1 LSHRSAAHMY
11 GLRATTRAGIDVVVP
26 REVGRRYDGVD
37 VHRSVTL
44 TDEDV
49 TVVDS
54 IPVTTVDA

>member
-1 LSHRSAAHMY
+1 MY